1 MRKELETNINSLELK
16 IAKASKTVSKNLGD
30 IFLIAVSKKKNI
42 EHIKIAQNLGINNF
56 GENYAQE
63 LEEKANNI
71 DGNVCWHFIGP
82 LQSNKAKIIA
92 KYADWI
98 HTIDRKKIAD
108 KINEECKKINKII
121 NACIQVNISNES
133 TKSGIN
139 PENLM
144 IFAKYVDS
152 MENINLKGIMVLPS
166 LGENNKKQ
174 TSQDHKA
181 VGEGDVGLNTGGMGA
196 YSPAPIV
203 DENIHQKI
211 IDEVMTPTMHGLIS
225 EGSPYLGFLYA
236 GLMIKDGEIKVLEF
250 NCRFGDPETQPILL
264 RLKSSLVE
272 LCLAA
277 INDELESHEIE
288 WTEKHSCGVVIAS
301 QGYPENY
308 ESNKLVSLP
317 NSTENE
323 TKLFHAGTKLS
334 NNEVLTSGGR
344 VFCATALGDNLKE
357 AQAKAYNL
365 VDQVSFEGAFFRK
378 DIGFKGIK

>member
-16 IAKASKTVSKNLGD
+16 ITKASKTVSKNLGD

-42 EHIKIAQNLGINNF
+42 EHIRTAQNLGINNF

-108 KINEECKKINKII
+108 KVNEECKKINKII

-144 IFAKYVDS
+144 NFAKYVDS
-152 MENINLKGIMVLPS
+152 MENINLKGIMILPS

-174 TSQDHKA
+174 MQDSKLLHEELISVFPHA
-181 VGEGDVGLNTGGMGA
+181 EYLSMGTTNDFETAIVSGSNMIRVGE
-196 YSPAPIV
+196 
-203 DENIHQKI
+203 
-211 IDEVMTPTMHGLIS
+211 LI
-225 EGSPYLGFLYA
+225 
-236 GLMIKDGEIKVLEF
+236 
-250 NCRFGDPETQPILL
+250 FGK
-264 RLKSSLVE
+264 R
-272 LCLAA
+272 
-277 INDELESHEIE
+277 
-288 WTEKHSCGVVIAS
+288 
-301 QGYPENY
+301 
-308 ESNKLVSLP
+308 
-317 NSTENE
+317 
-323 TKLFHAGTKLS
+323 
-334 NNEVLTSGGR
+334 
-344 VFCATALGDNLKE
+344 
-357 AQAKAYNL
+357 
-365 VDQVSFEGAFFRK
+365 
-378 DIGFKGIK
+378 

>member
-16 IAKASKTVSKNLGD
+16 IAKASKTVSKNLSE

-42 EHIKIAQNLGINNF
+42 EHIRTAQNLGINNF

-71 DGNVCWHFIGP
+71 DRNVCWHFIGP
-82 LQSNKAKIIA
+82 LQSNKAKIIS

-174 TSQDHKA
+174 MQDSKLLHEELISVFPHA
-181 VGEGDVGLNTGGMGA
+181 EYLSMGTTNDFETAIVSGSNMIRVGE
-196 YSPAPIV
+196 
-203 DENIHQKI
+203 
-211 IDEVMTPTMHGLIS
+211 LI
-225 EGSPYLGFLYA
+225 
-236 GLMIKDGEIKVLEF
+236 
-250 NCRFGDPETQPILL
+250 FGK
-264 RLKSSLVE
+264 R
-272 LCLAA
+272 
-277 INDELESHEIE
+277 
-288 WTEKHSCGVVIAS
+288 
-301 QGYPENY
+301 
-308 ESNKLVSLP
+308 
-317 NSTENE
+317 
-323 TKLFHAGTKLS
+323 
-334 NNEVLTSGGR
+334 
-344 VFCATALGDNLKE
+344 
-357 AQAKAYNL
+357 
-365 VDQVSFEGAFFRK
+365 
-378 DIGFKGIK
+378 

>member
-71 DGNVCWHFIGP
+71 DGSVCWHFIGP
-82 LQSNKAKIIA
+82 LQSNKAKIIS

-174 TSQDHKA
+174 MQDSKLLHEELISVFPHAEYLSMGTTSDFETA
-181 VGEGDVGLNTGGMGA
+181 IVSGSNMIRVGE
-196 YSPAPIV
+196 
-203 DENIHQKI
+203 
-211 IDEVMTPTMHGLIS
+211 LI
-225 EGSPYLGFLYA
+225 
-236 GLMIKDGEIKVLEF
+236 
-250 NCRFGDPETQPILL
+250 FGK
-264 RLKSSLVE
+264 R
-272 LCLAA
+272 
-277 INDELESHEIE
+277 
-288 WTEKHSCGVVIAS
+288 
-301 QGYPENY
+301 
-308 ESNKLVSLP
+308 
-317 NSTENE
+317 
-323 TKLFHAGTKLS
+323 
-334 NNEVLTSGGR
+334 
-344 VFCATALGDNLKE
+344 
-357 AQAKAYNL
+357 
-365 VDQVSFEGAFFRK
+365 
-378 DIGFKGIK
+378 

>member
-42 EHIKIAQNLGINNF
+42 EHIRTAQNLGINNF

-63 LEEKANNI
+63 LEEKAKNI

-92 KYADWI
+92 KHADWI

-121 NACIQVNISNES
+121 NACIQVNISNEP

-174 TSQDHKA
+174 MQDSKLLHEELVSVFPHA
-181 VGEGDVGLNTGGMGA
+181 EYLSMGTTNDFETAIVSGSNMIRVGE
-196 YSPAPIV
+196 
-203 DENIHQKI
+203 
-211 IDEVMTPTMHGLIS
+211 LI
-225 EGSPYLGFLYA
+225 
-236 GLMIKDGEIKVLEF
+236 
-250 NCRFGDPETQPILL
+250 FGK
-264 RLKSSLVE
+264 R
-272 LCLAA
+272 
-277 INDELESHEIE
+277 
-288 WTEKHSCGVVIAS
+288 
-301 QGYPENY
+301 
-308 ESNKLVSLP
+308 
-317 NSTENE
+317 
-323 TKLFHAGTKLS
+323 
-334 NNEVLTSGGR
+334 
-344 VFCATALGDNLKE
+344 
-357 AQAKAYNL
+357 
-365 VDQVSFEGAFFRK
+365 
-378 DIGFKGIK
+378 

>member
-16 IAKASKTVSKNLGD
+16 ITEASKTVSKNLSD

-42 EHIKIAQNLGINNF
+42 EHIRTAQDLGINNF

-63 LEEKANNI
+63 LEEKANNM

-82 LQSNKAKIIA
+82 LQSNKAKIIS

-174 TSQDHKA
+174 MQDSKLLHEELVSVFPHA
-181 VGEGDVGLNTGGMGA
+181 EYLSMGTTNDFETAIVSGSNMIRVGE
-196 YSPAPIV
+196 
-203 DENIHQKI
+203 
-211 IDEVMTPTMHGLIS
+211 LI
-225 EGSPYLGFLYA
+225 
-236 GLMIKDGEIKVLEF
+236 
-250 NCRFGDPETQPILL
+250 FGK
-264 RLKSSLVE
+264 R
-272 LCLAA
+272 
-277 INDELESHEIE
+277 
-288 WTEKHSCGVVIAS
+288 
-301 QGYPENY
+301 
-308 ESNKLVSLP
+308 
-317 NSTENE
+317 
-323 TKLFHAGTKLS
+323 
-334 NNEVLTSGGR
+334 
-344 VFCATALGDNLKE
+344 
-357 AQAKAYNL
+357 
-365 VDQVSFEGAFFRK
+365 
-378 DIGFKGIK
+378 

>member
-42 EHIKIAQNLGINNF
+42 EHIRTAQNLGINNF

-139 PENLM
+139 TENLM
-144 IFAKYVDS
+144 VFAKYVDS
-152 MENINLKGIMVLPS
+152 MENINLKGIMILPS

-174 TSQDHKA
+174 MQDSKLLHEELVSVFPHA
-181 VGEGDVGLNTGGMGA
+181 EYLSMGTTNDFETAIVSGSNMIRVGE
-196 YSPAPIV
+196 
-203 DENIHQKI
+203 
-211 IDEVMTPTMHGLIS
+211 LI
-225 EGSPYLGFLYA
+225 
-236 GLMIKDGEIKVLEF
+236 
-250 NCRFGDPETQPILL
+250 FGK
-264 RLKSSLVE
+264 R
-272 LCLAA
+272 
-277 INDELESHEIE
+277 
-288 WTEKHSCGVVIAS
+288 
-301 QGYPENY
+301 
-308 ESNKLVSLP
+308 
-317 NSTENE
+317 
-323 TKLFHAGTKLS
+323 
-334 NNEVLTSGGR
+334 
-344 VFCATALGDNLKE
+344 
-357 AQAKAYNL
+357 
-365 VDQVSFEGAFFRK
+365 
-378 DIGFKGIK
+378 

>member
-42 EHIKIAQNLGINNF
+42 EHIRTAQNLGINNF

-82 LQSNKAKIIA
+82 LQSNKAKIIS

-144 IFAKYVDS
+144 NFAKYVDS

-174 TSQDHKA
+174 MQDSKLLHEELVSVFPHA
-181 VGEGDVGLNTGGMGA
+181 EYLSMGTTNDFETAIVSGSNMIRVGE
-196 YSPAPIV
+196 
-203 DENIHQKI
+203 
-211 IDEVMTPTMHGLIS
+211 LI
-225 EGSPYLGFLYA
+225 
-236 GLMIKDGEIKVLEF
+236 
-250 NCRFGDPETQPILL
+250 FGK
-264 RLKSSLVE
+264 R
-272 LCLAA
+272 
-277 INDELESHEIE
+277 
-288 WTEKHSCGVVIAS
+288 
-301 QGYPENY
+301 
-308 ESNKLVSLP
+308 
-317 NSTENE
+317 
-323 TKLFHAGTKLS
+323 
-334 NNEVLTSGGR
+334 
-344 VFCATALGDNLKE
+344 
-357 AQAKAYNL
+357 
-365 VDQVSFEGAFFRK
+365 
-378 DIGFKGIK
+378 

>member
-16 IAKASKTVSKNLGD
+16 ITKASKTVSKNLSD

-42 EHIKIAQNLGINNF
+42 EHIKTAQNLGINNF

-92 KYADWI
+92 KYANWI

-108 KINEECKKINKII
+108 KINEECKKMNKII

-174 TSQDHKA
+174 MQDSKLLHEELISVFPHA
-181 VGEGDVGLNTGGMGA
+181 EYLSMGTTNDFETAIVSGSNMIRVGE
-196 YSPAPIV
+196 
-203 DENIHQKI
+203 
-211 IDEVMTPTMHGLIS
+211 LI
-225 EGSPYLGFLYA
+225 
-236 GLMIKDGEIKVLEF
+236 
-250 NCRFGDPETQPILL
+250 FGK
-264 RLKSSLVE
+264 R
-272 LCLAA
+272 
-277 INDELESHEIE
+277 
-288 WTEKHSCGVVIAS
+288 
-301 QGYPENY
+301 
-308 ESNKLVSLP
+308 
-317 NSTENE
+317 
-323 TKLFHAGTKLS
+323 
-334 NNEVLTSGGR
+334 
-344 VFCATALGDNLKE
+344 
-357 AQAKAYNL
+357 
-365 VDQVSFEGAFFRK
+365 
-378 DIGFKGIK
+378 

>member
-16 IAKASKTVSKNLGD
+16 IAKASKTVSKNLSD

-42 EHIKIAQNLGINNF
+42 EHIRTAQNLGINNF

-174 TSQDHKA
+174 MQDSKLLHEELISVFPHA
-181 VGEGDVGLNTGGMGA
+181 EYLSMGTTNDFETAIVSGSNMIRVGE
-196 YSPAPIV
+196 
-203 DENIHQKI
+203 
-211 IDEVMTPTMHGLIS
+211 LI
-225 EGSPYLGFLYA
+225 
-236 GLMIKDGEIKVLEF
+236 
-250 NCRFGDPETQPILL
+250 FGK
-264 RLKSSLVE
+264 R
-272 LCLAA
+272 
-277 INDELESHEIE
+277 
-288 WTEKHSCGVVIAS
+288 
-301 QGYPENY
+301 
-308 ESNKLVSLP
+308 
-317 NSTENE
+317 
-323 TKLFHAGTKLS
+323 
-334 NNEVLTSGGR
+334 
-344 VFCATALGDNLKE
+344 
-357 AQAKAYNL
+357 
-365 VDQVSFEGAFFRK
+365 
-378 DIGFKGIK
+378 